1 MNKRLFFGLLAAFV
15 AGKATSASAKAS
27 GSATF
32 VVPHG
37 VKKIRVR
44 SYAKGE
50 KVLDRS
56 LSVTP
61 GQTFVIDPV

>member
-1 MNKRLFFGLLAAFV
+1 MNKRILFGAFAALLAAPAAAF
-15 AGKATSASAKAS
+15 AKAS

-56 LSVTP
+56 IPVTP